1 MNRFLTKEL
10 LKLDNIQLL
19 EDFILPYYRQKDI
32 MHNIEHIN
40 RILNLSLEI
49 AEKYK
54 NEIQKDLLVYGA
66 YFHGVIY
73 KEAIRRS
80 IKKFLK
86 GIGFSDEKIKQIIEV
101 ADGSQKD
108 GKPESIEAKILH
120 DAHLLE
126 GGETFLIVKS
136 LITGS
141 LRGQSLLET
150 IEYLETN
157 ILNKHNCYLPE
168 NMEKYK
174 EKEKFAFEF
183 LCKLK
188 PHI

>member
-1 MNRFLTKEL
+1 MKIKEL
-10 LKLDNIQLL
+10 LKLDTIQLI
-19 EDFILPYYRQKDI
+19 EDFILPYYAQKDI
-32 MHNIEHIN
+32 MHNVEHIK
-40 RILNLSLEI
+40 RILNLSLEMAKI
-49 AEKYK
+49 YK
-54 NEIQKDLLVYGA
+54 NKVDKDLLKYGA

-73 KEAIRRS
+73 EEDIRIS
-80 IKKFLK
+80 IEEFLK
-86 GIGFSDEKIKQIIEV
+86 GIGFSGEKIKRILEV

-108 GKPESIEAKILH
+108 GKPESLEAKILH

-157 ILNKHNCYLPE
+157 ILNKHHCYLPE
-168 NMEKYK
+168 NIEKYK
-174 EKEKFAFEF
+174 KKEKFAFDF
-183 LCKLK
+183 LYKLK
-188 PHI
+188 THI